1 MARGKKKSQAEPTA
15 VAPRK
20 SAAAA
25 TLMARNNWPGDFKR
39 AVRLKR
45 PTGKKDAR
53 NEEILEEYI
62 DRTVVFPPG
71 VPVEVDADELAV
83 CLADIG
89 DGKPLVYVEFD
100 ERGKP
105 RTAAEASPASDP
117 NQIAELEQ
125 IVSDQQDAID
135 QLIKQVKDAGL
146 EPCVSMDDESGS
158 EEGEGKSD
166 AE

>member
-1 MARGKKKSQAEPTA
+1 MARKKKAQAE
-15 VAPRK
+15 APAATRK

-45 PTGKKDAR
+45 PTGKKDSRGEAV
-53 NEEILEEYI
+53 LEEYI

-71 VPVEVDADELAV
+71 VPVDVDEEELAV
-83 CLADIG
+83 CQNDIG
-89 DGKPLVYVEFD
+89 DGKPLVYVEYD

-105 RTAAEASPASDP
+105 RTASEQVAPAAADP

-125 IVSDQQDAID
+125 IIIDQQDAID
-135 QLIKQVKDAGL
+135 KLVAQIKAAGL
-146 EPCVSMDDESGS
+146 EPCVSMEDESGS
-158 EEGEGKSD
+158 DEGDKTDPE
-166 AE
+166 